1 MSNGKVIL
9 ICLIVLLIKK
19 ISLYKMNYFPE
30 PFSHTINDINLILI
44 FKLKVKLDSIQQN
57 LI

>member
-1 MSNGKVIL
+1 ML

-30 PFSHTINDINLILI
+30 PFSHTINEINLILI

>member
-1 MSNGKVIL
+1 
-9 ICLIVLLIKK
+9 
-19 ISLYKMNYFPE
+19 MNYFPE
-30 PFSHTINDINLILI
+30 PFSHTINEINLILI